1 MKNETTKPPII
12 AVINPM
18 IGGKSEAFA
27 IPKLKGKA
35 NKNTIKPE
43 IASDLKFSFKP
54 ANPSAGIYFLIFE
67 VISTNFMM
75 ICKAT
80 HGKFLHEDQEIN
92 VHKFGFQQ
100 YLKPQNLML
109 QKRQV

>member
-27 IPKLKGKA
+27 IPKLNGNA

-67 VISTNFMM
+67 VIF
-75 ICKAT
+75 K
-80 HGKFLHEDQEIN
+80 
-92 VHKFGFQQ
+92 
-100 YLKPQNLML
+100 
-109 QKRQV
+109 